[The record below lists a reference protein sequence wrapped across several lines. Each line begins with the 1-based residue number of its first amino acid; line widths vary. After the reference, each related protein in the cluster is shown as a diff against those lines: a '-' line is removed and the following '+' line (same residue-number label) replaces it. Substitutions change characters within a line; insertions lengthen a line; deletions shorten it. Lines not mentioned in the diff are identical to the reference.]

1 MTRKWSCPLYLM
13 QMRDID
19 DDEKNVEDEK
29 NVDDKN
35 RLCKLLQQTSFVL

>member
-1 MTRKWSCPLYLM
+1 MTRKWYSPWYLM

-35 RLCKLLQQTSFVL
+35 RLCKLLQRASFVI